1 MKKVF
6 LLLFLLSTFLPAV
19 AQDTLPLMPPQNVV
33 PMTPA
38 NVTQITELLIDE
50 NLPGFRM
57 YWSPDGKKL
66 ILWHTETRALYDSSR
81 LDTPLLTF
89 ETRPE
94 QGIAFSPDGTRLA
107 LAVPEGIQIID
118 LNSLQTRLIA
128 TQFPVG
134 TLAFNPDS
142 TVLTGR
148 DNAVG
153 PSRRPDWSHLYFWNV
168 ETGEQYGR
176 LGYAYTLIQG
186 PFAFVFTSRGL
197 LTFFVDV
204 HLWDYLNPSGYRDPL
219 LRSKDEMIT
228 LIQKPQV
235 VPPDAPIYDAVIYQ
249 NEAGEYALWL
259 TADDESALFS
269 TQLGAFE
276 AVTAGVSGEN
286 FDEDG
291 LPATFNGYAQLQG
304 GDRIRAL
311 GEMEGLAFPISETGF
326 VSMISPRQA
335 AASSSQYVYDPA
347 SDSFTD
353 VTDGTVY
360 TADESEGVGRYKNS
374 VGEGLFSSYYVGESR
389 VPETLGAATFAQV
402 FETVG
407 STLVQVVSD
416 PFRLQITNFETGE
429 SVESPLGE
437 NPIPFIDLAVQPQ
450 AGLVAGLTEDK
461 QVYLWDFQTGA
472 LLHTFE
478 LQYPGFWLDFNAD
491 GSLLLIS
498 GGVGLR
504 YWGVPQ

>member
-1 MKKVF
+1 
-6 LLLFLLSTFLPAV
+6 
-19 AQDTLPLMPPQNVV
+19 
-33 PMTPA
+33 
-38 NVTQITELLIDE
+38 
-50 NLPGFRM
+50 
-57 YWSPDGKKL
+57 
-66 ILWHTETRALYDSSR
+66 
-81 LDTPLLTF
+81 
-89 ETRPE
+89 
-94 QGIAFSPDGTRLA
+94 
-107 LAVPEGIQIID
+107 
-118 LNSLQTRLIA
+118 
-128 TQFPVG
+128 
-134 TLAFNPDS
+134 
-142 TVLTGR
+142 
-148 DNAVG
+148 
-153 PSRRPDWSHLYFWNV
+153 
-168 ETGEQYGR
+168 
-176 LGYAYTLIQG
+176 
-186 PFAFVFTSRGL
+186 
-197 LTFFVDV
+197 
-204 HLWDYLNPSGYRDPL
+204 
-219 LRSKDEMIT
+219 
-228 LIQKPQV
+228 
-235 VPPDAPIYDAVIYQ
+235 AVIYQ

-269 TQLGAFE
+269 TQSGTFE
-276 AVTAGVSGEN
+276 AVTPGVSGEN

-291 LPATFNGYAQLQG
+291 LPATFNGYVQLQG
-304 GDRIRAL
+304 GDRIKAL
-311 GEMEGLAFPISETGF
+311 SDVEDLTFSVTDTMS

-335 AASSSQYVYDPA
+335 AAASSQYVYDPT

-374 VGEGLFSSYYVGESR
+374 TGDSPPLFSTYYTVGEGR
-389 VPETLGAATFAQV
+389 VPETLGAASFYTV

-416 PFRLQITNFETGE
+416 PFRLQITHFETGE

-437 NPIPFIDLAVQPQ
+437 NPIPFVDLAVQPQ

-478 LQYPGFWLDFNAD
+478 LQYPGGWLGFNAD